1 MKNTQNTTINIAQSK
16 RSLYRY
22 LLITLGF
29 LSAFG
34 PFVTDMYLP
43 ALPSLAKEFSSTNS
57 AAQLSLTMSM
67 LGLAIGQI
75 LIGPVS
81 DKYGR
86 RKLLLGSL
94 ITYAVATVGC
104 IFSPNIQLFNFM
116 RLFQGMAGAGGI
128 VLSRSI
134 ATDMYSG
141 ERLTQFISMIAA
153 VNGIAPV
160 AAPIIGGII
169 LSFSTWKVIFWVLL
183 AVGLILL
190 ALSLRLR
197 ESLSQRNR
205 LQLPL
210 ISSFTNYKNLIH
222 NRTYVIHFF
231 IYMFSAFVLFT
242 YISASSFILQDI
254 YELSSLM
261 FSLCFAINAVAIA
274 MGCAAAGHLAGKKS
288 IKYGAM
294 LMLSAAVLS
303 VVTLNLLHSI
313 VLVEVTFVVLMFSF
327 GLLQPVPTA
336 IALDS
341 ERTNAGVASAAL
353 GASGFLVGGLV
364 APIVG
369 MGNMLQTTAIL
380 FIIGALITG
389 FFAFLSLKS
398 KKNA

>member
-1 MKNTQNTTINIAQSK
+1 MDNLKKIRKN
-16 RSLYRY
+16 LYIY
-22 LLITLGF
+22 LLLTLGF

-43 ALPSLAKEFSSTNS
+43 ALPSLAKEFSCTNS
-57 AAQLSLTMSM
+57 AVQLSLTMSM
-67 LGLAIGQI
+67 FGLALGQV

-86 RKLLLGSL
+86 RRLLLGSL
-94 ITYAVATVGC
+94 ITYAVATLGC
-104 IFSPNIQLFNFM
+104 MFSADIDLFNIM

-141 ERLTQFISMIAA
+141 ERLTQFMSMIAA

-169 LSFSTWKVIFWVLL
+169 LSFAGWKTIFGILL
-183 AVGLILL
+183 AIGLILL
-190 ALSLRLR
+190 VMSLRLR

-205 LQLPL
+205 LQMSVF
-210 ISSFTNYKNLIH
+210 SSFTNYANLIH

-254 YELSSLM
+254 YGLSSLM
-261 FSLCFAINAVAIA
+261 FSLCFAVNALAIA
-274 MGCAAAGHLAGKKS
+274 FGCAAAGHLAGKKS
-288 IKYGAM
+288 IKYGAFIM
-294 LMLSAAVLS
+294 IGAAVLS
-303 VVTLNLLHSI
+303 VVTLNFVHSVLLTEI
-313 VLVEVTFVVLMFSF
+313 TFVILLFAF

-341 ERTNAGVASAAL
+341 ERANAGVASAAL
-353 GASGFLVGGLV
+353 GASGFMVGGAV
-364 APIVG
+364 APVVG
-369 MGNMLQTTAIL
+369 MGNMLQTTSVL
-380 FIIGALITG
+380 FLIGATSVCISVWFSIKQT
-389 FFAFLSLKS
+389 ARKRQT
-398 KKNA
+398 

>member
-1 MKNTQNTTINIAQSK
+1 MENTKNTYVHIAKTKKQ
-16 RSLYRY
+16 LYRY

-43 ALPSLAKEFSSTNS
+43 ALPSLAKQFSTTNS

-67 LGLAIGQI
+67 FGLAIGQI
-75 LIGPVS
+75 IIGPVS

-86 RKLLLGSL
+86 KRLLISSLLLYLVS
-94 ITYAVATVGC
+94 TVCC
-104 IFSPNIQLFNFM
+104 IFSPNIHTFNLM

-134 ATDMYSG
+134 ATDLHSG

-169 LSFSTWKVIFWVLL
+169 LSFSTWKFIFWVLL
-183 AVGLILL
+183 AIGLILT
-190 ALSLRLR
+190 ALSMRIR
-197 ESLSQRNR
+197 ESLSYRNR
-205 LQLPL
+205 LKLPL
-210 ISSFTNYKNLIH
+210 VSSFVNYKNLLS
-222 NRTYVIHFF
+222 NRIYMIHFG

-242 YISASSFILQDI
+242 YISASSFILQVTFG
-254 YELSSLM
+254 LSSLM
-261 FSLCFAINAVAIA
+261 FSLCFSLNALAIA
-274 MGCAAAGHLAGKKS
+274 AGCAAAGHLQGKKS
-288 IKYGAM
+288 IKYGALIM
-294 LMLSAAVLS
+294 LFAALLS
-303 VVTLNLLHSI
+303 VVTLNVVHSI
-313 VLVEVTFVVLMFSF
+313 VLVEVTFVMLMFSF

-341 ERTNAGVASAAL
+341 ERSNAGVASAAL
-353 GASGFLVGGLV
+353 GASGFLVGGIV

-369 MGNMLQTTAIL
+369 LGDMLKTTSLL
-380 FIIGALITG
+380 FIVGAVIVS
-389 FFAFLSLKS
+389 FFAVKSLKR
-398 KKNA
+398 K